1 MNRNIL
7 ILLLGGLVFLGA
19 MGFGV
24 WYYYA
29 RTPAPLYSSTNTIFA
44 TLMRTN
50 SDFAKAQDLRQSGD
64 YIEALAAYQAALPN
78 AADIFQ
84 KAIIDIHIALT
95 TSLSG
100 DPIEAIKLYKQIEAN
115 AAYMSITRA
124 YAVMYMGRAYDI
136 TLDPAITTEIFKDEP
151 YASFFVSGDTAL
163 SYRHLFE
170 YSSSFYPL
178 ALSELRI
185 ARWYASRILTLY
197 KTSSSSP
204 EIAVDKAIIDEKL
217 KNADAEI
224 ERTQQYPNVNQL
236 IPPALVQKAFVLSQ
250 LSSVGLESFT
260 DAESAYKDALAAYAQ
275 FGLKKGSDAI
285 LRYHY
290 AWFLLN
296 TDREK
301 RTADIEQLLKPIY
314 TEPEYRESA
323 NNAFFK
329 NAPEVSDV
337 RKEKLQSLALLV
349 PEFKAFLISLGWKAA
364 DFKK

>member
-1 MNRNIL
+1 MNKNIL
-7 ILLLGGLVFLGA
+7 IWLLGSLVLLGTV
-19 MGFGV
+19 GFGV
-24 WYYYA
+24 WYYYI
-29 RTPAPLYSSTNTIFA
+29 RTPAPLYSSTNTISA

-50 SDFAKAQDLRQSGD
+50 SDFAKAQNLRESGD
-64 YIEALAAYQAALPN
+64 YVQALAAYQAALPN
-78 AADIFQ
+78 AADTFQ
-84 KAIIDIHIALT
+84 KAIIDIYIAYT
-95 TSLSG
+95 TSLAG
-100 DPIEAIKLYKQIEAN
+100 DPIEAIRLYKQIAAN
-115 AAYMSITRA
+115 TAYMPVTRA
-124 YAVMYMGRAYDI
+124 YAVLYMGSVYYFTPDPSI
-136 TLDPAITTEIFKDEP
+136 TAEIFKDEP
-151 YASFFVSGDTAL
+151 YTSFFVSGDTAL

-197 KTSSSSP
+197 KTSSGSP

-236 IPPALVQKAFVLSQ
+236 IPISLTHKAVVLGE
-250 LSSVGLESFT
+250 LSYLDFASST
-260 DAESAYKDALAAYAQ
+260 DAESAYKAALAAYAQ
-275 FGLKKGSDAI
+275 FDLKKGSDSI
-285 LRYHY
+285 LRYQY

-296 TDREK
+296 AYGKERSV
-301 RTADIEQLLKPIY
+301 DIVQLLKPTY

-329 NAPEVSDV
+329 NALKISDI

-349 PEFKAFLISLGWKAA
+349 PEFKAFLISLGWEVA